1 MFIQQA
7 LTDPTLYFSWIVFV
21 IFSICCHEYAHA
33 YTALRFGDDTAAR
46 NGHLTLN
53 PLVQMGMQSMIIL
66 ALFGLAWG
74 AVPVS
79 DGRVRGAFRRALIAF
94 AGPLMNLILCLIFS
108 LLTVVAEAFGA
119 KSAVSFLFIGGAV
132 NGMLFVFNILP
143 VPVLDGFA
151 VLSAFHPA
159 FEQFARKYTGIVFII
174 FILLLWNTPLGT
186 IIFGAGYAL
195 ENAFIS
201 FWHFLAALMV

>member
-7 LTDPTLYFSWIVFV
+7 LTDPFLYFSWTVFV

-33 YTALRFGDDTAAR
+33 YTAFRFGDDTAAR

-53 PLVQMGMQSMIIL
+53 PLVQMGMQSLVML

-79 DGRVRGAFRRALIAF
+79 DGRVRSTYQRALIAF
-94 AGPLMNLILCLIFS
+94 AGPLMNLLLCLVFS
-108 LLTVVAEAFGA
+108 LLTVIAQAAGSQ
-119 KSAVSFLFIGGAV
+119 SAVSFLFVGGAV

-151 VLSAFHPA
+151 VISAFHSG
-159 FEQFARKYTGIVFII
+159 FETFARKYSGMVFLL
-174 FILLLWNTPLGT
+174 FILLLWNTPLGS
-186 IIFGAGYAL
+186 IIFAAGYAL
-195 ENAFIS
+195 EGSFVAF
-201 FWHFLAALMV
+201 WRGLAALIF

>member
-21 IFSICCHEYAHA
+21 MFSICCHEYAHA
-33 YTALRFGDDTAAR
+33 YTALHFGDDTAAR

-53 PLVQMGMQSMIIL
+53 PLVQMGLQSLIVL
-66 ALFGLAWG
+66 ALFGIAWG

-79 DGRVRGAFRRALIAF
+79 SGRVRRAPQRALIAF

-108 LLTVVAEAFGA
+108 LLTVVAGAFGA

-159 FEQFARKYTGIVFII
+159 FEQFARKYSSIVFLV
-174 FILLLWNTPLGT
+174 FILLLWNTPLGS

-195 ENAFIS
+195 VGAFIT
-201 FWHFLAALMV
+201 FWHSLAALFT

>member
-21 IFSICCHEYAHA
+21 MFSICCHEYAHA
-33 YTALRFGDDTAAR
+33 HTALHFGDDTAAR
-46 NGHLTLN
+46 SGHLTLN
-53 PLVQMGMQSMIIL
+53 PLVQMGLQSMIIL

-79 DGRVRGAFRRALIAF
+79 GGRIRRPYQRALVAF

-108 LLTVVAEAFGA
+108 LLTVVAGAFGA

-159 FEQFARKYTGIVFII
+159 FEQFARKYTGIVFIL
-174 FILLLWNTPLGT
+174 FILLLWNTPLGS

-195 ENAFIS
+195 VGVFIA
-201 FWHFLAALMV
+201 FWHSLAGIIG

>member
-7 LTDPTLYFSWIVFV
+7 LANPFLYFSWMVFV
-21 IFSICCHEYAHA
+21 MFSICCHEYAHA
-33 YTALRFGDDTAAR
+33 YAALRFGDDTAAR

-53 PLVQMGMQSMIIL
+53 PFVQMGLQSLIML

-74 AVPVS
+74 SVPVS
-79 DGRVRGAFRRALIAF
+79 GGRVRGAPRRALIAF

-108 LLTVVAEAFGA
+108 LLTVIAQAAGA
-119 KSAVSFLFIGGAV
+119 QSAVSFLFIGGAV
-132 NGMLFVFNILP
+132 NGMLFVFNVLP

-151 VLSAFHPA
+151 VLSAFHPG
-159 FEQFARKYTGIVFII
+159 FEVFARKYSGMVFLI
-174 FILLLWNTPLGT
+174 FILLLWNTPLGS

-195 ENAFIS
+195 ADSFIAFWRALAAFI
-201 FWHFLAALMV
+201 V

>member
-7 LTDPTLYFSWIVFV
+7 LTDPFLYFGWITFV
-21 IFSICCHEYAHA
+21 VFSICCHEYAHA
-33 YTALRFGDDTAAR
+33 HTALRFGDDTAAR

-53 PLVQMGMQSMIIL
+53 PLVQMGLQSLIVL

-74 AVPVS
+74 AVPVNPVS
-79 DGRVRGAFRRALIAF
+79 VRSAFKRALIALS
-94 AGPLMNLILCLIFS
+94 GPLMNLLLCFVFS
-108 LLTVVAEAFGA
+108 LLMVIAEIAGSS
-119 KSAVSFLFIGGAV
+119 SAEKFLLIGGAV

-151 VLSAFHPA
+151 VVSAFHPGL
-159 FEQFARKYTGIVFII
+159 ERFAQKHATAIFLI

-186 IIFGAGYAL
+186 IIFAAGYAL
-195 ENAFIS
+195 EHAFIA
-201 FWHFLAALMV
+201 FWHFLAALIF

>member
-21 IFSICCHEYAHA
+21 MFSICCHEYAHA
-33 YTALRFGDDTAAR
+33 YTALHFGDDTAAR

-53 PLVQMGMQSMIIL
+53 PLVQMGLQSMIML
-66 ALFGLAWG
+66 ALFGIAWG

-79 DGRVRGAFRRALIAF
+79 GGRVRSSFRRALIAF

-108 LLTVVAEAFGA
+108 LFTVIAGMAGA

-151 VLSAFHPA
+151 ILSAFHPA
-159 FEQFARKYTGIVFII
+159 FEQFARKYTGIVFLI
-174 FILLLWNTPLGT
+174 FILLLWNTALGS
-186 IIFGAGYAL
+186 IIFGAGYTITDT
-195 ENAFIS
+195 FIG
-201 FWHFLAALMV
+201 FWHSLGALIT

>member
-7 LTDPTLYFSWIVFV
+7 LTDPFLYFGWITFV
-21 IFSICCHEYAHA
+21 VFSICCHEYAHA
-33 YTALRFGDDTAAR
+33 HTALRFGDDTAAR

-53 PLVQMGMQSMIIL
+53 PLVQMGLQSLIVL

-74 AVPVS
+74 AVPVNPVS
-79 DGRVRGAFRRALIAF
+79 VRSALKRALIALS
-94 AGPLMNLILCLIFS
+94 GPLMNLLLCFVFS
-108 LLTVVAEAFGA
+108 LLMVIAEIAGSS
-119 KSAVSFLFIGGAV
+119 SAEKFLLIGGAV

-151 VLSAFHPA
+151 VVSAFHPGL
-159 FEQFARKYTGIVFII
+159 EQFAQKHATAIFLI

-186 IIFGAGYAL
+186 IIFAAGYAL
-195 ENAFIS
+195 EYAFIA
-201 FWHFLAALMV
+201 FWHSLAALIF

>member
-1 MFIQQA
+1 MFCQQA
-7 LTDPTLYFSWIVFV
+7 ITDPTLYFSWIVFV
-21 IFSICCHEYAHA
+21 TFSICCHEYAHA
-33 YTALRFGDDTAAR
+33 YTALHFGDDTAAR

-53 PLVQMGMQSMIIL
+53 PLVQMGFQSMIML
-66 ALFGLAWG
+66 ALFGIAWG

-79 DGRVRGAFRRALIAF
+79 GGRVRRSYQRALIAF
-94 AGPLMNLILCLIFS
+94 AGPLMNLILCLIFA
-108 LLTVVAEAFGA
+108 LLTVIARIAGA
-119 KSAVSFLFIGGAV
+119 QSAATFLLTGSAV

-159 FEQFARKYTGIVFII
+159 FEQFARKYTGIVFLVFI
-174 FILLLWNTPLGT
+174 FMLWNTSLGS

-195 ENAFIS
+195 SGTFIAFWHSLVAFI
-201 FWHFLAALMV
+201 V

>member
-21 IFSICCHEYAHA
+21 MFSICCHEYAHA
-33 YTALRFGDDTAAR
+33 YAAMRFGDDTAAR

-53 PLVQMGMQSMIIL
+53 PLVQMGLQSLIVL
-66 ALFGLAWG
+66 ALFGIAWG
-74 AVPVS
+74 SVPVS
-79 DGRVRGAFRRALIAF
+79 SGRVRKASQRALIAF
-94 AGPLMNLILCLIFS
+94 AGPLMNLILCLVFS
-108 LLTVVAEAFGA
+108 LLIVLAQAVGA
-119 KSAVSFLFIGGAV
+119 KSATGFLFIGGAV

-143 VPVLDGFA
+143 IPVLDGFA

-159 FEQFARKYTGIVFII
+159 VEQFSRKYTGIVFLI
-174 FILLLWNTPLGT
+174 FILLLWNTPLGS

-195 ENAFIS
+195 AGAFIA
-201 FWHFLAALMV
+201 FWHSLAALLF

>member
-7 LTDPTLYFSWIVFV
+7 FTDPFLYFGWITFV
-21 IFSICCHEYAHA
+21 VFSICCHEYAHA
-33 YTALRFGDDTAAR
+33 HTALRFGDDTAAR

-53 PLVQMGMQSMIIL
+53 PLVQMGIQSLIIL

-79 DGRVRGAFRRALIAF
+79 GNRVRSAFRRAMIAF
-94 AGPLMNLILCLIFS
+94 AGPLMNLILCLFFS
-108 LLTVVAEAFGA
+108 LLTVIAQIAGA
-119 KSAVSFLFIGGAV
+119 KDAASFMLIGGAV

-151 VLSAFHPA
+151 VVSAFHPGL
-159 FEQFARKYTGIVFII
+159 EQFAQKHATAIFLI

-186 IIFGAGYAL
+186 FIFAAGYAL
-195 ENAFIS
+195 EGIFVAFWQSI
-201 FWHFLAALMV
+201 AALIG